1 MIFSQSLK
9 RIMKML
15 CVFTLLYTV
24 TGFAAP
30 YNKISEYKA
39 TDAAGNTRN
48 KLAAGQTHETQSGS
62 GAFRWRTEGYTIHP
76 LDASPEMVE
85 QVMKKY
91 NLKTVSPF
99 NLPYTAGSL
108 KSAYAIIPRAQ
119 LINEFDVQKG
129 NIAQHYSLFMSDLV
143 QYYKNENGA
152 AATSDNALNALNKLI
167 EQIDDPSS
175 PLAFESNGF
184 MIEFIYPNYPSTA
197 VATKYGGYDDRLG
210 HYFGKIYG
218 VEPGLITQT
227 SVVNT
232 VDGPNEN
239 TSGIE
244 ADFPSNTETQSL
256 GIKHRLHLRYARV
269 VPLPPKPGE
278 DTPNPETETDT
289 TSGRTG
295 KDKPDLYTYH
305 TSNQFDVG
313 RGIPSSE
320 SMENGFGANKWY
332 GFYGWKGK
340 KKTKTFTANYTV
352 SGL

>member
-30 YNKISEYKA
+30 YNEISEYKA

-76 LDASPEMVE
+76 LDASPEMIKYLTE
-85 QVMKKY
+85 QYGKFP
-91 NLKTVSPF
+91 TAF
-99 NLPYTAGSL
+99 QIPYTAGAL
-108 KSAYAIIPRAQ
+108 KGAYAIIPRSQ
-119 LINEFDVQKG
+119 LINEFDVKKG
-129 NIAQHYSLFMSDLV
+129 NIAQHYSLFTSDLV

-197 VATKYGGYDDRLG
+197 VATKYGGYDDRFLT
-210 HYFGKIYG
+210 I
-218 VEPGLITQT
+218 
-227 SVVNT
+227 
-232 VDGPNEN
+232 
-239 TSGIE
+239 
-244 ADFPSNTETQSL
+244 
-256 GIKHRLHLRYARV
+256 HLC
-269 VPLPPKPGE
+269 
-278 DTPNPETETDT
+278 N
-289 TSGRTG
+289 
-295 KDKPDLYTYH
+295 
-305 TSNQFDVG
+305 
-313 RGIPSSE
+313 I
-320 SMENGFGANKWY
+320 
-332 GFYGWKGK
+332 K
-340 KKTKTFTANYTV
+340 KKWKKR
-352 SGL
+352 

>member
-30 YNKISEYKA
+30 YNEISEYKA
-39 TDAAGNTRN
+39 TDAEGNTRN

-85 QVMKKY
+85 KLMQAG
-91 NLKTVSPF
+91 NLEPTAF
-99 NLPYTAGSL
+99 DFPYTAGSL
-108 KSAYAIIPRAQ
+108 KGAYAIIPRSQ
-119 LINEFDVQKG
+119 LVNEFDVQTG
-129 NIAQHYSLFMSDLV
+129 NIAQHYSLFTSDLV
-143 QYYKNENGA
+143 QYYKNENGHA
-152 AATSDNALNALNKLI
+152 AQSDNALNALNKLI

-184 MIEFIYPNYPSTA
+184 MIEFIYPNYPNTA

-232 VDGPNEN
+232 VDGPNED
-239 TSGIE
+239 TTGIK
-244 ADFPSNTETQSL
+244 ADFPNNTETQSL
-256 GIKHRLHLRYARV
+256 GINHRLHLRYART
-269 VPLPPKPGE
+269 VPVLPKQP
-278 DTPNPETETDT
+278 DNPEVVDAATY
-289 TSGRTG
+289 GRTG

-340 KKTKTFTANYTV
+340 KKTKDFTATYTV
-352 SGL
+352 SRIPQSS